1 MSALLRPATP
11 ADVPA
16 ILAIYADQVRHG
28 TASWELEPPDDAE
41 MQRRMHTLLAAG
53 YPYLVAELD
62 GVLAGYAY
70 AGPYRP
76 RAGYRF
82 VVENSVYVAPQ
93 FQRRGIARL
102 VLAALIDEC
111 EQRGFRQMVA
121 VIGDSANQASIG
133 LHRSLGFAQIGTLT
147 AIGFKHGRW
156 LDSVLMQ
163 RALGPGAMT
172 LPTP

>member
-1 MSALLRPATP
+1 MLSVLRPATP

-16 ILAIYADQVRHG
+16 ILAIYAEQVRHG
-28 TASWELEPPDDAE
+28 TASWELDPPDEAE
-41 MQRRMHTLLAAG
+41 MRRRMDAILSAG

-62 GVLAGYAY
+62 RVLAGYSY

-102 VLAALIDEC
+102 LLAAVIAEC
-111 EQRGFRQMVA
+111 ERRGFRQMVA
-121 VIGDSANQASIG
+121 VIGDSTNQASIA
-133 LHRSLGFAQIGTLT
+133 LHRSLGFSHIGTLP

-163 RALGPGAMT
+163 RALGPGADT
-172 LPTP
+172 PPTV